1 MFAQPDWTASIDFEA
16 RLAAIPPKAAV
27 RGMFLQLLMQGLG
40 SEALAAVRDRRYIAF
55 KNYSMRDYVELLA
68 LACAD
73 PDSRVAP
80 AQRVRELGRAVY
92 PNYARSITGTA
103 IFAAA
108 GHSFRRVL
116 ELCPAAYRVAV
127 VPAQVTVRSITDDHA
142 VIELRELWNLPDL
155 HQVGIFEGAMQVC
168 GARGSIRVKPIDFGS
183 ADFEVRWEPIPDA
196 EARPHS
202 RRAPRT

>member
-1 MFAQPDWTASIDFEA
+1 VFAEPNWTANIDFDA
-16 RLAAIPPKAAV
+16 RLAAIPKRANV
-27 RGMFLQLLMQGLG
+27 RGMFLQLLVQALG
-40 SEALAAVRDRRYIAF
+40 GEAAAAVRDRRYIAF
-55 KNYSMRDYVELLA
+55 KSYPLREYVELLA

-73 PDSRVAP
+73 PSARLAP

-92 PNYARSITGTA
+92 PTYARSITGTA

-127 VPAQVTVRSITDDHA
+127 EPARVTVRSVSNDHA
-142 VIELRELWNLPDL
+142 VVELRDLWNLPDL

-168 GARGSIRVKPIDFGS
+168 GVQGVIRVQPIDFGA
-183 ADFEVRWEPIPDA
+183 ADFDVSWQDGHR
-196 EARPHS
+196 
-202 RRAPRT
+202 